1 MTFLLTLS
9 IYLYIRV
16 GWDPVTG
23 LGSINFPALATMFNV
38 SAPYTKGDTR
48 QSTSLTL
55 QDLLNSSLFG
65 LSSVYTDLI
74 LAILLAI
81 TLIIL
86 TFITLTLYRCYCQR
100 SHYKVRPLSMAVI
113 TTHAIK
119 SKPTPIIHT
128 QDSKPGPG
136 SGPGFISYSRKKHK
150 KPSAVAVWPIDGTM
164 LDNHGMH
171 KSSSGLAE
179 EP

>member
-1 MTFLLTLS
+1 MIFLLF
-9 IYLYIRV
+9 IYIIRI

-23 LGSINFPALATMFNV
+23 LGSVNFPALATMFNV
-38 SAPYTKGDTR
+38 SSPYTKDTR

-65 LSSVYTDLI
+65 LSSIYTDLI

-86 TFITLTLYRCYCQR
+86 TFITLTLYRCYCKGNGKGQ
-100 SHYKVRPLSMAVI
+100 KVRPLSMAVI

-119 SKPTPIIHT
+119 SKPTPMIHT
-128 QDSKPGPG
+128 QDSK
-136 SGPGFISYSRKKHK
+136 SAPGFISYSRKKH

>member
-1 MTFLLTLS
+1 M
-9 IYLYIRV
+9 YMYIRMYT

-65 LSSVYTDLI
+65 LSSIYTDLI

-86 TFITLTLYRCYCQR
+86 TFISLTLYRCYCQR

-119 SKPTPIIHT
+119 QKPTPIIHT
-128 QDSKPGPG
+128 HDSKSAP
-136 SGPGFISYSRKKHK
+136 GPGFISYSRKKH

-164 LDNHGMH
+164 IDNHGMH